1 MSRKCWKNIGL
12 ITIFICCF
20 LFAAGLLHPEKIKIK
35 TEKGVTVV
43 YNPKKPAP
51 PPGEPSQLI
60 LKEDL
65 TIGLKEGQEDYILL
79 QPVDLDVDAQ
89 GNIYVLD
96 RKASHIKVY
105 DKNGKFLRTISKK
118 GQGPGEVQ
126 GPRDIHITPEGEI
139 LVNDTLT
146 RRLLFFSLDGKF
158 IREVSAGKMWMLLNP
173 KVDTSGNIIAAFT
186 LMGEEFK
193 EELKKFDSQLKPILT
208 IASIP
213 VGKPPVFNPY
223 FPRVYWCVDKEDNII
238 WGITTKYEFNIINHQ
253 GKLIKKIVK
262 DYNPEKITKKDK
274 AKMIKDMYGD
284 NPVPSDVKLEF
295 PKNFPAFWEFTCDKQ
310 GRIFVRTHEKEK
322 EEKGSYYDV
331 FDPEGRYIAK
341 VFLKVRPRLWKQNK
355 MYTIY
360 EDEEGYRYIKRFS
373 VAWK

>member
-1 MSRKCWKNIGL
+1 MSLKYYLNISL
-12 ITIFICCF
+12 VSLFIFCSLFIT
-20 LFAAGLLHPEKIKIK
+20 GLLHGEEVKIKK
-35 TEKGVTVV
+35 EKGITVV
-43 YNPKKPAP
+43 YNPKMPASL
-51 PPGEPSQLI
+51 PGEPAQII

-65 TIGLKEGQEDYILL
+65 SIGVKEGQEDYMLL
-79 QPVDLDVDAQ
+79 EPVGLEVDAQ

-96 RKASHIKVY
+96 RKASHVKVY

-126 GPRDIHITPEGEI
+126 GPRDIHITPEGKI
-139 LVNDTLT
+139 LVNDMLT
-146 RRLLFFSLDGKF
+146 RRLLFFSLDGQF
-158 IREVSAGKMWMLLNP
+158 IKEVSAGKMWMLLNP

-193 EELKKFDSQLKPILT
+193 EELKKFDSELKPILT

-238 WGITTKYEFNIINHQ
+238 WGITTKYEFNIINPQ
-253 GKLIKKIVK
+253 GKLTKKIVK
-262 DYNPEKITKKDK
+262 DYNPEKITKSDK
-274 AKMIKDMYGD
+274 AKIIKDMYGD

-295 PKNFPAFWEFTCDKQ
+295 PKNFPAFREFTCDEQ
-310 GRIFVRTHEKEK
+310 GRIFVRTYEKTK
-322 EEKGSYYDV
+322 EGKGSYYDL

-341 VFLKVRPRLWKQNK
+341 VFLKLRPLLWKRNK

-360 EDEEGYRYIKRFS
+360 EDEEGYRFVKRYS
-373 VAWK
+373 VIWK